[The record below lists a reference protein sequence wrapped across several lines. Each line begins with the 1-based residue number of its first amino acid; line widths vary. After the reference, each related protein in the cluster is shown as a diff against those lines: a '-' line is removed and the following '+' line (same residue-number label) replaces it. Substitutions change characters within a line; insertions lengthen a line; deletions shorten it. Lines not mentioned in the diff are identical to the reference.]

1 MTITNISAQLYD
13 LATGHY
19 INDVKFTS
27 STELMSVLKMWLH
40 KEESSFIF
48 QIALPDGKWMAK
60 AIRKGSYF
68 DYYIPDTREQ
78 EERLW
83 KELLSK

>member
-1 MTITNISAQLYD
+1 MTITNISTQLYD

-27 STELMSVLKMWLH
+27 AKELRTVLSMWLY
-40 KEESSFIF
+40 KEDASFIF

-60 AIRKGSYF
+60 VIRKGSYF

-78 EERLW
+78 EEKLW
-83 KELLSK
+83 KELLNK